1 MMYSVHHAGTEV
13 VKYAFKGFSYSPP
26 HFKERFQCAISM
38 SSSYI
43 LLDRDLILL

>member
-13 VKYAFKGFSYSPP
+13 VKYASKGFSYSPP
-26 HFKERFQCAISM
+26 HFKESFHCIISM

-43 LLDRDLILL
+43 LLDRDLIPL